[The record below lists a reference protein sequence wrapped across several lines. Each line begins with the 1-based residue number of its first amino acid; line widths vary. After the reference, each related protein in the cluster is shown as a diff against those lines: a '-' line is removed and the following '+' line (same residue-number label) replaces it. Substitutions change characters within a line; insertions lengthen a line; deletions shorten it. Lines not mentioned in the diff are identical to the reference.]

1 MTGRQGP
8 EAAEERRKRPPGAQG
23 RRNGK
28 KDRSQVFFAAAGVG
42 GVLVV
47 ALILVLAVMWP
58 KEKPARRETEAKVP
72 MSRPVVTGLAP
83 DSYSSSP
90 STEVFARI
98 ASRED
103 DPAPLTAEEMF
114 PKKDVLRDEVSGAE
128 PALRLSVLDDDC
140 GKAVWGRGLG
150 EVLQDGGCTQAVRG
164 LYTDEK
170 KGFRVLVAAYNLG
183 DEEAADRAVEAFGA
197 GAGGFVKLPD
207 KTPKGFGE
215 GFSLARG
222 LAMGHYALITWA
234 ERTDGKGAG
243 TNGALLS
250 LVVTAAKAEGL
261 YARAAG

>member
-1 MTGRQGP
+1 MTGPQEGRP
-8 EAAEERRKRPPGAQG
+8 EAPRQQPKRPPGAQG
-23 RRNGK
+23 RKK

-47 ALILVLAVMWP
+47 VLILVLAVMWP
-58 KEKPARRETEAKVP
+58 KEKTERRQAEAKVP

-90 STEVFARI
+90 STEVFAEI
-98 ASRED
+98 ATREED
-103 DPAPLTAEEMF
+103 SAPLSAEEMF
-114 PKKDVLRDEVSGAE
+114 PKKDTLKDEVSGAE

-170 KGFRVLVAAYNLG
+170 KGFRVLVAVYNLG
-183 DEEAADRAVEAFGA
+183 DEDAADRAVEAFGA
-197 GAGGFVKLPD
+197 GSGGFVKLPD
-207 KTPKGFGE
+207 KSPKGFGE

-234 ERTDGKGAG
+234 DRADGKGEG
-243 TNGALLS
+243 TSGPLLS
-250 LVVTAAKAEGL
+250 LVVTAAKAEGI

>member
-1 MTGRQGP
+1 MLSQSDALFAARCEDLQLLHLNYLPSLLHALVTRS
-8 EAAEERRKRPPGAQG
+8 AAEP
-23 RRNGK
+23 
-28 KDRSQVFFAAAGVG
+28 STAAVD
-42 GVLVV
+42 
-47 ALILVLAVMWP
+47 VLARLP
-58 KEKPARRETEAKVP
+58 LR
-72 MSRPVVTGLAP
+72 LA
-83 DSYSSSP
+83 
-90 STEVFARI
+90 AL
-98 ASRED
+98 
-103 DPAPLTAEEMF
+103 PLTAEEMF